1 VLDLIRYLN
10 IFYLLNTCTFFI
22 LNIKIN
28 EILTKY
34 NIYNFGGMIPNREEL
49 DLNSAY
55 SISKSN
61 NIMLIMLPNNGN

>member
-1 VLDLIRYLN
+1 
-10 IFYLLNTCTFFI
+10 
-22 LNIKIN
+22 
-28 EILTKY
+28 
-34 NIYNFGGMIPNREEL
+34 MIPNREEL